1 MTLSMQQLT
10 KLISNKW
17 LSLCLLILIASAIP
31 ALSLINISDLP
42 KLKVKSADKLYHL
55 IAYASLS
62 FSVAL
67 HYRNYKEKNI
77 SLKDFSG
84 IFFLTIL
91 FGIVIEVLQESLT
104 TYRTFDYFDILANTL
119 GSFIGLVITSALLQF
134 LKINK

>member
-1 MTLSMQQLT
+1 M
-10 KLISNKW
+10 IV
-17 LSLCLLILIASAIP
+17 IVIAIP

-42 KLKVKSADKLYHL
+42 KLEVKSADKLYHL
-55 IAYASLS
+55 IAYSALS

-91 FGIVIEVLQESLT
+91 FGIIIEVLQENLT
-104 TYRTFDYFDILANTL
+104 TYRTFDYFDIVANTF
-119 GSFIGLVITSALLQF
+119 GSFIGLIIIGVLQAF
-134 LKINK
+134 LKINKQSH